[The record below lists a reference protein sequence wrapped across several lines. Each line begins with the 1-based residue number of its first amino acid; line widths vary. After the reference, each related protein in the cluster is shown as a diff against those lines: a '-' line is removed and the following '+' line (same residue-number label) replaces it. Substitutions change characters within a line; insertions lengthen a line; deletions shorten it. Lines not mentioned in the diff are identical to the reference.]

1 MDRNQIG
8 NLGIRSSNLAYGTG
22 FARGKTGTA
31 LPKRKSCANTAIK
44 SSSSGECRM
53 KWCIFSFCNLA
64 AIACSGHAMAEEN
77 VCVELARTIG
87 LNYQNYLDV
96 DQQQA
101 VAKADLCSD
110 NYSSASSTKQAQL
123 QASYK
128 VFSGS
133 ASASDAEVQVAQS
146 HYCEGHFGAYWRN
159 QIKTG
164 EARTVSEEGAAV
176 ITNCIELTNKG
187 LFPSLTIA
195 NDGQEVALSVQ
206 YKPAVVGDIKIKQ
219 FGPSD
224 VTKASCTITKEGST
238 LHMAKI
244 TDAAQTLRPADSV
257 LLTCLRELK
266 DKKIDGVTYR
276 CTDETIFS
284 IATSGTTKSIKIPKI
299 CNQTIE
305 ESRADKLEKQIK
317 QINDQLAKLKADNA
331 GELKNKLNN
340 HIDLFEIPGT
350 YQGIGNWFAACP
362 EGSYVISGFCQVDG
376 PPESHGANVN
386 IQNFGRVEKEK
397 GNGWLCVW
405 RDLVQNA
412 TVKALCARPK

>member
-1 MDRNQIG
+1 
-8 NLGIRSSNLAYGTG
+8 
-22 FARGKTGTA
+22 
-31 LPKRKSCANTAIK
+31 
-44 SSSSGECRM
+44 M

-110 NYSSASSTKQAQL
+110 NYSSASTTKQAQL

-146 HYCEGHFGAYWRN
+146 HYCEARFGAYWRN

-195 NDGQEVALSVQ
+195 NGGQDVALSVQ
-206 YKPAVVGDIKIKQ
+206 YKPDVVSDIKIKQ

-244 TDAAQTLRPADSV
+244 TDAAQTLHPADSV
-257 LLTCLRELK
+257 LLTCLRELQ
-266 DKKIDGVTYR
+266 DKNIDGVTYR
-276 CTDETIFS
+276 CTNETIFS
-284 IATSGTTKSIKIPKI
+284 IATSGTTKSIKMPKI

-317 QINDQLAKLKADNA
+317 QIDDQLAKLKADNA
-331 GELKNKLNN
+331 GELKNIKSLLPGPA
-340 HIDLFEIPGT
+340 DFYVKPIPSIVQESQQFCDGDD
-350 YQGIGNWFAACP
+350 ILISAACTNSLGAQAAVGP
-362 EGSYVISGFCQVDG
+362 KFFEKDGKLWASCERYNTPGQTAEGQLICMK
-376 PPESHGANVN
+376 HH
-386 IQNFGRVEKEK
+386 
-397 GNGWLCVW
+397 
-405 RDLVQNA
+405 
-412 TVKALCARPK
+412 